1 MTARTTLLPGL
12 EHAPAGRW
20 RLACCT
26 AVVGALT
33 LIGDLTF
40 APANATDAAA
50 PPTQAEGPYLS
61 ADVFLDRLMIA
72 ESSGNDDARNPR
84 STATGPFQFIE
95 STFLDIARRHFADE
109 IDGLPDHQILAKRT
123 DRAFARRA
131 AHIYTSENAAFL
143 ADNGFPATSA
153 NLRLAFLLGAN
164 GAVRVLRA
172 TEATPLIQ
180 ILSPEVLTANPFM
193 AAMTAAD
200 LIRRAAYDL
209 RGDRTVTELAATS
222 TSRTLPG
229 IRIRCK
235 LTLPSCRRWVALQQA
250 KQNRPQRRASR

>member
-1 MTARTTLLPGL
+1 MTACTTLLPGL
-12 EHAPAGRW
+12 EHAPTGRW
-20 RLACCT
+20 RMACCT
-26 AVVGALT
+26 AVVAALA
-33 LIGDLTF
+33 LLGDLTF
-40 APANATDAAA
+40 APARATDASA
-50 PPTQAEGPYLS
+50 PTQAEGPYLP

-72 ESSGNDDARNPR
+72 ESSGNDEARNPR

-95 STFLDIARRHFADE
+95 STFLDIARRHFSDE
-109 IDGLPDHQILAKRT
+109 IEGLQDNQILAKRT

-131 AHIYTSENAAFL
+131 AHIYTSENAAVL
-143 ADNGFPATSA
+143 TDNGFPATSA

-172 TEATPLIQ
+172 ETTTPVNQ
-180 ILSPEVLTANPFM
+180 ILGSEVITANPFM

-209 RGDRTVTELAATS
+209 RGDRTVTGLAAAS
-222 TSRTLPG
+222 TSRGQPG